1 MKKRTRKPILV
12 FMQIFGIILLIF
24 WVVSGIL
31 NLFSLTISSL
41 IGIISMLLIIPESID
56 FFMYVLKNFPE
67 EAFVTYKG
75 RIILLPLFLIGF
87 FILFIIS
94 LKN

>member
-56 FFMYVLKNFPE
+56 FFIFVLKNFPE
-67 EAFVTYKG
+67 ETFVTYKG

-87 FILFIIS
+87 IILFIIS